1 MKSIKEDCQVFGLN
15 NWKKLPQHRRKAGV
29 DTGRWA
35 IRSLV
40 WTRWCLR

>member
-1 MKSIKEDCQVFGLN
+1 MKSIKDDCHVFGLN
-15 NWKKLPQHRRKAGV
+15 NWKKLPFTHRRKAGV

-40 WTRWCLR
+40 LDEVV